1 MEKQIIQVNG
11 ITIAIVYSNE
21 QIIIDAQ
28 SALDFMVTIDY
39 NDGCDRTVI
48 NKQAIIEDFFKLST
62 GIAGEILQK
71 FINYSKKLAI
81 VGDFSTYTSKPLR
94 DFIYECNR
102 GNDIFFVLDEQAAI
116 DKLSTAK

>member
-21 QIIIDAQ
+21 QIITDAQ
-28 SALDFMVTIDY
+28 SALDFMATIDY

-81 VGDFSTYTSKPLR
+81 VGDFSAYTSKPLR

-116 DKLSTAK
+116 YKLSTAK